1 MKKKE
6 LDQIFFESE
15 GDKFFLRN
23 GPRVNRSIFKAVK
36 FIKPNAKT
44 EILEIGCGCGSTLK
58 KIKTTFKSKVWG
70 IDTSKRAIEYSK
82 KKNKLKNTFY
92 DKFLTFKK
100 KSNFNIVIAGGF
112 LYTTSNKKI
121 EKSINKL
128 IKLTKKNSYLIIW
141 DYDTPF
147 NYTNPYKHE
156 KNVKSHKRN
165 LLNLF
170 HQFKHKLY
178 LVSKY
183 LSLKD
188 GTKIKHFNNNT
199 ITDNIFAVMIFKK
212 IR

>member
-112 LYTTSNKKI
+112 LYTTSNKK
-121 EKSINKL
+121 L
-128 IKLTKKNSYLIIW
+128 KK
-141 DYDTPF
+141 
-147 NYTNPYKHE
+147 
-156 KNVKSHKRN
+156 V
-165 LLNLF
+165 
-170 HQFKHKLY
+170 
-178 LVSKY
+178 
-183 LSLKD
+183 
-188 GTKIKHFNNNT
+188 
-199 ITDNIFAVMIFKK
+199 
-212 IR
+212 

>member
-1 MKKKE
+1 MGYRYIKKSNR
-6 LDQIFFESE
+6 IF
-15 GDKFFLRN
+15 
-23 GPRVNRSIFKAVK
+23 
-36 FIKPNAKT
+36 
-44 EILEIGCGCGSTLK
+44 
-58 KIKTTFKSKVWG
+58 
-70 IDTSKRAIEYSK
+70 K